1 VSELNDDELRQ
12 AMSLMEAYRER
23 VETMTRQVQ
32 ILRATLDEV
41 SLALDSV
48 KAFKD
53 AKEGDEIMVPVG
65 ASCFI
70 PVKVTGNKTVV
81 TGVGSGISIQKTS
94 EESIEY
100 LESNA
105 YELSEALK
113 KSASTLDEL
122 QKNLSMVN
130 EAVQNEYAARRQNG
144 KAN

>member
-1 VSELNDDELRQ
+1 MNDDELRQ

-53 AKEGDEIMVPVG
+53 AREGDEIMVPVG

>member
-1 VSELNDDELRQ
+1 MNDDELRQ

>member
-1 VSELNDDELRQ
+1 
-12 AMSLMEAYRER
+12 MSLMEAYRER

-94 EESIEY
+94 EEATEY

-113 KSASTLDEL
+113 KAASTLDEL
-122 QKNLSMVN
+122 QTHLSMVN

>member
-1 VSELNDDELRQ
+1 MNDDELRQ

-94 EESIEY
+94 EESIDY

-105 YELSEALK
+105 YVLSEALK

>member
-1 VSELNDDELRQ
+1 
-12 AMSLMEAYRER
+12 MTLMEAYRTR

-53 AKEGDEIMVPVG
+53 AQEGDEIMVPVG

-70 PVKVTGNKTVV
+70 PVKVTGNKTVI

-94 EESIEY
+94 DESIEY

-105 YELSEALK
+105 YELTEALK

-130 EAVQNEYAARRQNG
+130 EAVQNEYAMRQNG
-144 KAN
+144 TL

>member
-1 VSELNDDELRQ
+1 MSELNDDELRQ

>member
-1 VSELNDDELRQ
+1 MSELNDDELRQ

-53 AKEGDEIMVPVG
+53 AREGDEIMVPVG

>member
-1 VSELNDDELRQ
+1 
-12 AMSLMEAYRER
+12 MSLMEAYRER